1 MKITSLTI
9 VEGGIGTQGTSA
21 GLQDC
26 TMEGLGSVVL
36 LAGPNGGGKTRVLT
50 TVALMAGSKMTADD
64 IGRAESENR
73 NSEKSIVQHIRLL
86 NQYKQD
92 PDKRYDAE
100 QVQRYI
106 SDRNQGIRKNRSKIF
121 LSNLVRT
128 NNENKNPVVVNY
140 RLRTIDLQDSRK
152 SPAKD
157 QRTAR
162 QRISSSFS
170 TNGLSEGL
178 KAIHALLEENI
189 HANSSASE
197 IQEPQ
202 RQQIKI
208 DCERLKSLFRE
219 ILGTELGY
227 SFEEGPMLFGKPI
240 MEADLSEGQMLLLK
254 VIVSLFFQNGSADDL
269 IILFDEPET
278 HLHPF
283 AVTQMIDKIRAACP
297 NAQLWIATHSLHVLA
312 HFEDTDIW
320 FVKDGLVR
328 KAGKHSLE
336 VLHSLTG
343 DDRGLD
349 RLSRLLSLPAEYT
362 ALKFAAECLTPPGIA
377 DTPAGDPQTSQIQTV
392 LSGLTRSRRPLRVLD
407 IGMGKGR
414 LLNELALHHGQ
425 DLRHAIDYFG
435 LNIHASTEDTAA
447 CLSKLS
453 SNYPDSER
461 RYLERV
467 QALKDAIDPGTIDI
481 AIMCNVLHE
490 IDPTEWLNIFGANGY
505 LTKRINP
512 KGFLLIVE
520 DELLK
525 IGERAHAFDFLVL
538 TRNEIVTLFR
548 GSREPGQCVTIAH
561 HDPRYRDR
569 LKAHLVPAHLI
580 AQVDQESI
588 DQAIRELRSHA
599 MEMVKTIKKEGDPQS
614 AAKHYAFWVHQLANA
629 DLALGGRG

>member
-9 VEGGIGTQGTSA
+9 KNDDVGAQGST
-21 GLQDC
+21 GLKDS
-26 TMEGLGSVVL
+26 TMDGLGPVVL
-36 LAGPNGGGKTRVLT
+36 LAGPNGGGKTRLLSK
-50 TVALMAGSKMTADD
+50 VAAMAAVKITSDD
-64 IGRAESENR
+64 IDRMESER
-73 NSEKSIVQHIRLL
+73 RSTLESIAYQLSVLEK
-86 NQYKQD
+86 YKQD
-92 PDKRYDAE
+92 PNKKYDAE
-100 QVQRYI
+100 KLQI
-106 SDRNQGIRKNRSKIF
+106 DINFRNQRLKQNTSQISF
-121 LSNLVRT
+121 SNLIIT
-128 NNENKNPVVVNY
+128 SDENRKPVVINY
-140 RLRTIDLQDSRK
+140 LLREINLEDSRNF
-152 SPAKD
+152 PTAN

-162 QRISSSFS
+162 QRIGSSFS
-170 TNGLSEGL
+170 TDGLGEGL

-197 IQEPQ
+197 ISEIN
-202 RQQIKI
+202 RDQIKE
-208 DCERLKSLFRE
+208 DCSRLKDLFRE

-227 SFEEGPMLFGKPI
+227 SFEQGPTLFGKPI
-240 MEADLSEGQMLLLK
+240 MESNLSEGQTLLLK
-254 VIVSLFFQNGSADDL
+254 VVISLFFQNGTADDL

-343 DDRGLD
+343 DDQGLD

-362 ALKFAAECLTPPGIA
+362 ALKFAAECLTPPGVA

-414 LLNELALHHGQ
+414 LLNELALHHEQ

-435 LNIHASTEDTAA
+435 LNIHASAEDTAA
-447 CLSKLS
+447 CLSKLG

-461 RYLERV
+461 RYLDRV
-467 QALKDAIDPGTIDI
+467 QALKATIDPGTIDI

-490 IDPTEWLNIFGANGY
+490 IDPAEWLDVFGANGY
-505 LTKRINP
+505 LTKRMNP

-569 LKAHLVPAHLI
+569 LKAHLIPAHLI

-629 DLALGGRG
+629 DLALGGRN

>member
-1 MKITSLTI
+1 LARTS
-9 VEGGIGTQGTSA
+9 
-21 GLQDC
+21 
-26 TMEGLGSVVL
+26 
-36 LAGPNGGGKTRVLT
+36 
-50 TVALMAGSKMTADD
+50 
-64 IGRAESENR
+64 
-73 NSEKSIVQHIRLL
+73 
-86 NQYKQD
+86 
-92 PDKRYDAE
+92 
-100 QVQRYI
+100 
-106 SDRNQGIRKNRSKIF
+106 
-121 LSNLVRT
+121 
-128 NNENKNPVVVNY
+128 NETKKPVIVNY
-140 RLRTIDLQDSRK
+140 RLRSIDLQDSRK
-152 SPAKD
+152 YPATD

-170 TNGLSEGL
+170 TDGLNEGL

-197 IQEPQ
+197 IQEPE
-202 RQQIKI
+202 REQIKI

-227 SFEEGPMLFGKPI
+227 SFEQGPMLFGKPI

-328 KAGKHSLE
+328 KAGKHSVE

-343 DDRGLD
+343 DDQGLD

-362 ALKFAAECLTPPGIA
+362 ALKFAAECLTPPGVA

-392 LSGLTRSRRPLRVLD
+392 LSGLTASKHPLRVLD

-414 LLNELALHHGQ
+414 LLNELALHYGQ
-425 DLRHAIDYFG
+425 HLHRAIDYFG
-435 LNIHASTEDTAA
+435 LNIHASAEDTEA
-447 CLSKLS
+447 CLSKLG

-461 RYLERV
+461 RYLDRV
-467 QALKDAIDPGTIDI
+467 QALKDTIDPGTIDI

-490 IDPTEWLNIFGANGY
+490 IDPAEWLDVFGANGY
-505 LTKRINP
+505 LTQRMNP

-561 HDPRYRDR
+561 HDPRYRER

-580 AQVDQESI
+580 AQVDQASI
-588 DQAIRELRSHA
+588 DQAIKELRTHA
-599 MEMVKTIKKEGDPQS
+599 MDRVKTIKREADPQS